1 MNRILSRLAFA
12 VSTASLLLALAAPTA
27 SLAQG
32 PAPVRPTPPGVR
44 PRPGAAGAA
53 GAANPAGRPGR
64 PGRPGSNAPA
74 AAAAG
79 SGAGTVIAT
88 DSDDPNSLNYVEAAL
103 DIVLQDYAQRTKRIV
118 IKAPNLPT
126 PTITLQSIPG
136 VQITDE
142 EYLGAIERILAV
154 NGVVL
159 EPEGDTFLRVLP
171 SAEASKYGSKTV
183 FPEYDEEGKEIT
195 PPLPEYVG
203 YASRL
208 VQLKHIDIEEAKPIL
223 DGFTRQG
230 AQIQTFE
237 RTNQVR
243 ITDATE
249 NINRLLEIL
258 DTIDKPLPDP
268 SEVLNV
274 VKILYAKAADV
285 KARLEEIVASQQEE
299 AQQNANKKKS
309 VPVNNASGPPGTSA
323 RPLPAGTVTPN
334 RRPAAPPA
342 APANSSFESLVQD
355 AERGLIRGSVQIVA
369 DERINTLIILTRP
382 ENMAFFEK
390 VIKVLDVETAPD
402 VLVEVVRLE
411 HAVAKDVATLIND
424 FISNDSS
431 SKNDE
436 SVRPGA
442 SGETGKS
449 ESLSEAAASKR
460 SDHAAAKSATAAGGA
475 TMVGKLD
482 KENIKILADE
492 RSNALLVMAT
502 AADMPAVLNLIKR
515 VDIQLSQVVIET
527 VMVEVSFS
535 DGDES
540 GVDWV
545 QRALNVV
552 NERGGEAKWT
562 FAASGGGGS
571 GTPIPANTLTGVSSF
586 SGTSGINGWFTI
598 HNLNLDLVV
607 KFIQT
612 DSQSRLMDSPR
623 ITTMD
628 NKEAVL
634 ESTQRIYWSEGSTR
648 SYSSSSDYYTD
659 NIKNEDVGIKITL
672 TPRINNKGY
681 VILTVEEEQQ
691 AVNGY
696 TTLTTSGR
704 DNQFPN
710 LTTRKMGADVA
721 VQSGD
726 TIVLGGLAENSTSR
740 TRKKIPFLGDI
751 PLLGRLFSSDKEE
764 RRRTELLV
772 FITPYVLDTPAQ
784 IENDTR
790 NAKASM
796 DTGTIFD
803 STWSRSRV
811 ADPVPE
817 KAHKHVLENGRHTV
831 LPPRYPL
838 SGALSDLNE
847 EYGLTPEA
855 VEPAN
860 GAEPEAKAAEPSAGE
875 AQTAEPAETAPA
887 PAEGWAW

>member
-1 MNRILSRLAFA
+1 MNRLLSRLAP
-12 VSTASLLLALAAPTA
+12 LLAPVLPVAL
-27 SLAQG
+27 LAQT
-32 PAPVRPTPPGVR
+32 PVRPTPPGVR
-44 PRPGAAGAA
+44 PRPGGPAAA
-53 GAANPAGRPGR
+53 RPTRG
-64 PGRPGSNAPA
+64 A
-74 AAAAG
+74 AAAAAAA
-79 SGAGTVIAT
+79 SGGTGGTVIAS
-88 DSDDPNSLNYVEAAL
+88 DSDDPNSLSYIEAAL

-118 IKAPNLPT
+118 IKAPNLPA

-136 VQITDE
+136 VKITDE
-142 EYLGAIERILAV
+142 QYLGAIERILAI
-154 NGVVL
+154 NGIVL
-159 EPEGDTFLRVLP
+159 EPEGEEFLRVLP

-183 FPEYDEEGKEIT
+183 FPEYDEEGKEVT
-195 PPLPEYVG
+195 PALPEYVG

-237 RTNQVR
+237 RTNQIR

-258 DTIDKPLPDP
+258 ESIDKPLPDP

-299 AQQNANKKKS
+299 AQQNAAKKKN
-309 VPVNNASGPPGTSA
+309 VPVSNASGPPGTTA
-323 RPLPAGTVTPN
+323 RPLPAGTVTAAS
-334 RRPAAPPA
+334 RHRPGAAAAA

-411 HAVAKDVATLIND
+411 HAVAKDVATLLND
-424 FISNDSS
+424 FITSDSS
-431 SKNDE
+431 KDDE

-449 ESLSEAAASKR
+449 ESLSEAAASR
-460 SDHAAAKSATAAGGA
+460 APERPAAKTSGASASGA

-535 DGDES
+535 DSDES

-552 NERGGEAKWT
+552 NERGGNAKWT
-562 FAASGGGGS
+562 FATAGGGGS
-571 GTPIPANTLTGVSSF
+571 TVPLAANTLTGVSSF

-607 KFIQT
+607 KYIQT

-726 TIVLGGLAENSTSR
+726 TIVLGGLAETSTAT
-740 TRKKIPFLGDI
+740 TRKKIPLLGDI
-751 PLLGRLFSSDKEE
+751 PILGRLFRSDKQE

-772 FITPYVLDTPAQ
+772 FISPFVVDTPAQ
-784 IENDTR
+784 VEDDAR
-790 NAKASM
+790 NAKASL
-796 DTGTIFD
+796 DTRGVWD
-803 STWSRSRV
+803 GTWSGSRL
-811 ADPVPE
+811 ADPVPA
-817 KAHKHVLENGRHTV
+817 KIHKRVLENGRQTV
-831 LPPRYPL
+831 LPPRHTL
-838 SGALSDLNE
+838 SRELEELNE
-847 EYGLTPEA
+847 EYGLAPGD
-855 VEPAN
+855 EPGEGAAN
-860 GAEPEAKAAEPSAGE
+860 DGSP
-875 AQTAEPAETAPA
+875 TAPEPVPDRTVPARPSDGGADEA
-887 PAEGWAW
+887 PLPASGDGWAW